1 VSYRSYIRIFIKNK
15 TDLTINIV
23 CAIPNRNPVVKR
35 KKLLLSLHFH
45 FCVYPSINN
54 GVIKIG
60 MYHQNRNDEIIN
72 RNGRNK
78 YPTSMAVH
86 LAQSGK
92 V

>member
-1 VSYRSYIRIFIKNK
+1 M
-15 TDLTINIV
+15 
-23 CAIPNRNPVVKR
+23 KR
-35 KKLLLSLHFH
+35 KRLLLSLHFH

-60 MYHQNRNDEIIN
+60 MYHQYIKEENIN

-78 YPTSMAVH
+78 YPKSMAVH